1 MKKLIILILLS
12 SLLFGCRSMKKQ
24 LEITDYRTAEIT
36 KADTLKV
43 DSVRK
48 SESRKITDQITVD
61 KKEKQAEGEI
71 QIKGK
76 TDSAN
81 VFDFHN
87 VVNGDT
93 LQAIHIAGNAD
104 FTIKSK
110 HLQKSEQSE
119 IKKEAQYSNIIQEVA
134 RKAVAQSTIK
144 ETAGKIKQEAKKIE
158 SKGFTFGAWVSL
170 AAAGVLVALLSWS
183 YFYLGGSWR
192 RIFERL
198 NKLR

>member
-12 SLLFGCRSMKKQ
+12 SLLFGCRSRKKQ

-48 SESRKITDQITVD
+48 AESRKITDQITVN

-71 QIKGK
+71 EIKGK

-93 LQAIHIAGNAD
+93 LQVIHIAGNAD

-144 ETAGKIKQEAKKIE
+144 ETAGKIRQEAKKIE

-170 AAAGVLVALLSWS
+170 AAAAVLVALLSWS
-183 YFYLGGSWR
+183 YFYLGGNWR